1 MGAQQGHFFVGVAG
15 KVVEH
20 HKHRLPETLQVAYVA
35 VEVGKTCA
43 QPLFVGLF
51 DAVEGHAAVHFQSLR
66 RGHDDGEVGTQSAL
80 AAEDI
85 VEFLCAEVGTES
97 SLRDGIFGVGH
108 GHARGEEGV
117 ATVGDV
123 GEGAA
128 VHDGGRVFSGLH
140 EVGLNGIFK
149 EHHDGACHAEVFHG
163 ERLSLV
169 GVAEEYVLDAPA
181 QVVLIGCEAEDSHE
195 FGGGGDVEA
204 SLRGKP
210 VR

>member
-1 MGAQQGHFFVGVAG
+1 M
-15 KVVEH
+15 
-20 HKHRLPETLQVAYVA
+20 
-35 VEVGKTCA
+35 
-43 QPLFVGLF
+43 
-51 DAVEGHAAVHFQSLR
+51 
-66 RGHDDGEVGTQSAL
+66 
-80 AAEDI
+80 
-85 VEFLCAEVGTES
+85 
-97 SLRDGIFGVGH
+97 
-108 GHARGEEGV
+108 
-117 ATVGDV
+117 GDV

-149 EHHDGACHAEVFHG
+149 EHHDGASHAEVFHG

-181 QVVLIGCEAEDSHE
+181 QVVLIGGEAEDGHK

-204 SLRGKP
+204 SLRGQP